1 VEVRETKRGWGT
13 HAVAAAWGFAEAT
26 LFFFVP
32 DVVLTWFALDRPRR
46 TAYAACAWAVAGAL
60 LGGAVMYA
68 WGAVDFPAAARALD
82 AVPAVS
88 AMDVVEVRQELETGG
103 LPALFLG
110 PLTAKPYKTYAVQAG
125 ATGVSL
131 VAFLLISIPARG
143 IRFVLLTAFAR
154 AVVHRTPARHWS
166 LGVHR
171 AIHAT
176 LWVSFYAVFWSL
188 KPW

>member
-1 VEVRETKRGWGT
+1 MELSDTKRGWGP
-13 HAVAAAWGFAEAT
+13 HAVAAAWGFGEAT

-32 DVVLTWFALDRPRR
+32 DVVLTWFALDHPRR

-60 LGGAVMYA
+60 LGGTAMYA
-68 WGAVDFPAAARALD
+68 WGATDFPAAAGALD

-88 AMDVVEVRQELETGG
+88 AIDVVEVREELDTGG
-103 LPALFLG
+103 LAALFLG
-110 PLTAKPYKTYAVQAG
+110 PLTAKPYKIYAVQSG
-125 ATGVSL
+125 ATGLSL
-131 VAFLLISIPARG
+131 LAFLLISIPARG

-154 AVVHRTPARHWS
+154 AVVHITPARRWS

-176 LWVSFYAVFWSL
+176 LWVAFYAVFWSL
-188 KPW
+188 KSW